1 LNRDASNAVRTIAVI
16 LAVTVI
22 VILIH
27 PGTAWYLAILL
38 GFGVAAVLTTL
49 AFLIDLPSRKPKP

>member
-1 LNRDASNAVRTIAVI
+1 MNRDASNAVRTIAVI